1 MYRMGSGVKQDDAQA
16 MHWYR
21 KAADQGNA
29 LGQYNVGLI
38 YERSRSLHDYKQS
51 ALWYNKAAEQG
62 VADAQ
67 LNLGMFYS
75 TGNGVPVDAARALQL
90 FQMAANQGNG
100 HAQYELADRF
110 ATGAGIQPDPS
121 RAYQWMTIA
130 KSSLDRKDPTW
141 SMASNKLK
149 DIERQLSPAQTQRAK
164 EAASEWLQSHGD
176 GKKGVQDRAAE

>member
-1 MYRMGSGVKQDDAQA
+1 MYRMGSGVKQDDAEA

-21 KAADQGNA
+21 KAADQGND

-38 YERSRSLHDYKQS
+38 YERSRSLQDLRQS
-51 ALWYNKAAEQG
+51 AYWYQKAAEQG

-67 LNLGMFYS
+67 LNLGMLYS
-75 TGNGVPVDAARALQL
+75 SGKGVPADAVRALQL

-110 ATGAGIQPDPS
+110 ARGAGIDPDLA

-130 KSSLDRKDPTW
+130 KASLDRKDPAYST
-141 SMASNKLK
+141 ASNRLK
-149 DIERQLSPAQTQRAK
+149 DLEQQLSPAQIARAK
-164 EAASEWLQSHGD
+164 TAAADWLQKRG
-176 GKKGVQDRAAE
+176 G